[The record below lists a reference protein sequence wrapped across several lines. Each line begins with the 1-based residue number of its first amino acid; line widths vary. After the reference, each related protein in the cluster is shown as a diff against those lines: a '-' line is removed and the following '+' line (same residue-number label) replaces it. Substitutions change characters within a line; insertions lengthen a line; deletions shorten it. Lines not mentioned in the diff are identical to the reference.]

1 MVDDA
6 SFLVSREE
14 AGLRLDRFL
23 ARRCPDL
30 SRSRLQAL
38 IAAGEVEV
46 AGLRP
51 KASRP
56 LKAGELITLRV
67 PPPVPLD
74 LSPEPIPLDVVYE
87 DEQLLVVVKPAGLV
101 VHPGAGHSTGTLVHA
116 LLYHC
121 PNLSGIGG
129 VRRPGIVHR
138 LDRGTSGLLVV
149 AKTDRAHRALSAQ
162 LKARSVERRYLALV
176 NGRLPHREGVIETAI
191 GRDPRHRL
199 RMAVRPVG
207 QGKAAVTHFT
217 VLEAFDR
224 FTSLEARLKTGRT
237 HQIRVHLSHLGFPVV
252 GDETYR
258 SRRVAGA
265 FQDPEL
271 RRLVRDLNGF
281 ALHAATLGFTH
292 PVTGVGLEFSAPLPA
307 AFERLLAYLRTS
319 HR

>member
-1 MVDDA
+1 
-6 SFLVSREE
+6 
-14 AGLRLDRFL
+14 
-23 ARRCPDL
+23 
-30 SRSRLQAL
+30 
-38 IAAGEVEV
+38 
-46 AGLRP
+46 
-51 KASRP
+51 
-56 LKAGELITLRV
+56 
-67 PPPVPLD
+67 
-74 LSPEPIPLDVVYE
+74 
-87 DEQLLVVVKPAGLV
+87 
-101 VHPGAGHSTGTLVHA
+101 
-116 LLYHC
+116 
-121 PNLSGIGG
+121 
-129 VRRPGIVHR
+129 
-138 LDRGTSGLLVV
+138 LVV

-162 LKARSVERRYLALV
+162 LKARSVERKYLALV

-224 FTSLEARLKTGRT
+224 FTFLEARLSTGRT

-292 PVTGVGLEFSAPLPA
+292 PVTGARLEFSAPLPA
-307 AFERLLAYLRTS
+307 AFERFLAYLRTPRRS
-319 HR
+319 